1 MESQRVR
8 DPRVRVRDQA
18 QPQVYMLVK
27 MMRKMVMMPQTQP
40 QLLPGPS
47 LRKDSTAWK
56 RRKMMVM
63 MPQTQP
69 QLQPVPSLRKDTME
83 SQRVRDPRVRVR
95 DQAQPQVYMLVKMM
109 RKMVMMPQTQPQL
122 LPVPSLRKDS
132 RA

>member
-83 SQRVRDPRVRVR
+83 SVRVR

-122 LPVPSLRKDS
+122 LP
-132 RA
+132 